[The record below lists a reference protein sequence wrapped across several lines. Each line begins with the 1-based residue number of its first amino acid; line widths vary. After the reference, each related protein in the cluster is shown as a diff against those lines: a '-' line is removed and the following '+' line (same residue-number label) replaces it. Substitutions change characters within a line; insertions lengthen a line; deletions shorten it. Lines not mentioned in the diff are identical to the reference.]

1 MTSAKSICA
10 KSICAAVALAFIGSA
25 TMAQDAKTDAKA
37 DARTGMVTQID
48 RLNGTVAIQQKQ
60 DGTVGAGGGS
70 GTVKQFKVQ
79 GVSLDALHA
88 GDQVSFTQSGDT
100 ITRIE
105 KKK

>member
-1 MTSAKSICA
+1 MTIGKIIGTAS
-10 KSICAAVALAFIGSA
+10 VALAFIGSTA
-25 TMAQDAKTDAKA
+25 LAQDAK
-37 DARTGMVTQID
+37 TGMVTQID
-48 RLNGTVAIQQKQ
+48 RLNSTIAIQQKQ

-70 GTVKQFKVQ
+70 ATVKQFKVQ

-88 GDQVSFTQSGDT
+88 GDQVSFTPSGDT

>member
-10 KSICAAVALAFIGSA
+10 AAALAFIGSA
-25 TMAQDAKTDAKA
+25 AMAQDAK
-37 DARTGMVTQID
+37 TGMVTQID
-48 RLNGTVAIQQKQ
+48 RLNGTIAIQQPQ

-70 GTVKQFKVQ
+70 GAVKQFKVQ

-100 ITRIE
+100 VTKIE

>member
-10 KSICAAVALAFIGSA
+10 AAALAFIGSA
-25 TMAQDAKTDAKA
+25 ALAQDAK
-37 DARTGMVTQID
+37 TGMVTQID
-48 RLNGTVAIQQKQ
+48 RLNGTIAIQQPQ
-60 DGTVGAGGGS
+60 DGTVGASGS
-70 GTVKQFKVQ
+70 GGTVKQFKVQ

-100 ITRIE
+100 VTKIE

>member
-1 MTSAKSICA
+1 MTIGKIFGTAS
-10 KSICAAVALAFIGSA
+10 VALALLGSPA
-25 TMAQDAKTDAKA
+25 LAQDAK
-37 DARTGMVTQID
+37 TGMVTQID
-48 RLNGTVAIQQKQ
+48 RLNSTVAIQQKQ

-70 GTVKQFKVQ
+70 ATVKQFKVQ

-100 ITRIE
+100 ITKIE